1 MTRSGDDLS
10 QGMSALVTGGS
21 RGLGLL
27 IAGQLAGRGCE
38 VTILARDAEEL
49 GRAMGWTHRR
59 TGRTVRAVVCDVR
72 DEGAVTAA
80 VDEAAATH
88 GGLDV
93 VIANAGVIQVAP
105 AETAGS
111 RAFHDAMATI
121 FDGTLYTCL
130 AALPHLRRSPHGGRL
145 GLIGSVGALVSPPHL
160 VPYSCAKAAV
170 RALGEGLQAEFGGQ
184 AEEEYAWFST
194 LSGTPVLS
202 MDAERAAEKV
212 VQAVERRRTRAV
224 LTPAARLASLA
235 HGVAPT
241 ATTRATGLAAR
252 TLPHPPADDQPHP
265 LRQGHA
271 LGSPRTPWRRALN
284 KAGRALNDRAAH
296 RYNQRTP
303 GPPTS
308 A

>member
-1 MTRSGDDLS
+1 MTRSGDALS

-49 GRAMGWTHRR
+49 GRAMGCH
-59 TGRTVRAVVCDVR
+59 
-72 DEGAVTAA
+72 
-80 VDEAAATH
+80 
-88 GGLDV
+88 
-93 VIANAGVIQVAP
+93 
-105 AETAGS
+105 
-111 RAFHDAMATI
+111 
-121 FDGTLYTCL
+121 
-130 AALPHLRRSPHGGRL
+130 
-145 GLIGSVGALVSPPHL
+145 
-160 VPYSCAKAAV
+160 
-170 RALGEGLQAEFGGQ
+170 
-184 AEEEYAWFST
+184 
-194 LSGTPVLS
+194 
-202 MDAERAAEKV
+202 
-212 VQAVERRRTRAV
+212 
-224 LTPAARLASLA
+224 
-235 HGVAPT
+235 
-241 ATTRATGLAAR
+241 
-252 TLPHPPADDQPHP
+252 PHP